1 MLENIKYYTCKI
13 EIIISTIIFKKNNIY
28 IMNDKYIYVTSHWV
42 RCFKMKIKL
51 PKRFHNVDLKSDN
64 EYKKWKK
71 SEDEKFDNKITLLND
86 ELWWNNLE
94 EKEKKEI
101 IKEYGTKEKFYSRR
115 HYWQG
120 YPICSSK
127 SKYKK
132 FNSFLE
138 IKKFFEKID
147 LHMKEFKKSKL
158 ILK

>member
-1 MLENIKYYTCKI
+1 
-13 EIIISTIIFKKNNIY
+13 
-28 IMNDKYIYVTSHWV
+28 
-42 RCFKMKIKL
+42 MKIKL
-51 PKRFHNVDLKSDN
+51 PKRFHNIDLKSDN

-101 IKEYGTKEKFYSRR
+101 IKEYGTCFILLCKIKYLDLKIKDFYSRR
-115 HYWQG
+115 QYWQG
-120 YPICSSK
+120 YRICSSK